1 MADRPRRLR
10 ASFLAA
16 TSAFTLLLPYLP
28 ARADDDGAANAPDP
42 GVARVSVVQGDVDIQ
57 RADSGDSY
65 AAAVNAPL
73 SAGDYV
79 TTHEDAYG
87 EIEFDHGTAIRIAPG
102 TQLRFT
108 QLAVDKHELQLAAGT
123 VDLRLFRGLGAH
135 PAVQTPGATIV
146 PDGDGSVRIT
156 VTDDGT
162 TEVTSRIGS
171 ADVQTTNGTQTLD
184 AGSTLLVVGNAGDA
198 RFQNADT
205 IAEDGFDT
213 FNRKRDA
220 YAERSNDWAYVDAG
234 IVGADDLDSYGEWSD
249 VPGYGRAW
257 QPADEP
263 DGWAPYHTG
272 QWVWQPYYGWSWVD
286 TAPWGYAPYHYGRWF
301 YANDAWYWS
310 PGVAVEGPIGYAAPV
325 AYVPQPVVYRPAL
338 VAFFSFGG
346 GGGFGGGFGNVG
358 WCALAPSEPFH
369 PWYGRGGGN
378 VTYET
383 TTVTN
388 VTNIYRN
395 ARVPGA
401 AVAVDNASFAS
412 GNFSHPVPIRRDEL
426 AHAAPVA
433 GVVPV
438 VPTRSNLAYRAGAP
452 EPVTPSQH
460 VDERF
465 TPFAGRPATPV
476 TPFAEQQ
483 RVVRSAAAD
492 AYPEHAELIAHP
504 HVGPAMPRP
513 VPPEREAPEER
524 SATPFDRFDHPN
536 VPRAEPE
543 QARPV
548 DGAPN
553 VRRLPAPAPAPYR
566 APSRARAPRTHPK
579 PKPPAEHG

>member
-1 MADRPRRLR
+1 
-10 ASFLAA
+10 
-16 TSAFTLLLPYLP
+16 
-28 ARADDDGAANAPDP
+28 
-42 GVARVSVVQGDVDIQ
+42 
-57 RADSGDSY
+57 
-65 AAAVNAPL
+65 
-73 SAGDYV
+73 
-79 TTHEDAYG
+79 
-87 EIEFDHGTAIRIAPG
+87 
-102 TQLRFT
+102 
-108 QLAVDKHELQLAAGT
+108 
-123 VDLRLFRGLGAH
+123 
-135 PAVQTPGATIV
+135 
-146 PDGDGSVRIT
+146 
-156 VTDDGT
+156 
-162 TEVTSRIGS
+162 
-171 ADVQTTNGTQTLD
+171 
-184 AGSTLLVVGNAGDA
+184 
-198 RFQNADT
+198 
-205 IAEDGFDT
+205 
-213 FNRKRDA
+213 
-220 YAERSNDWAYVDAG
+220 
-234 IVGADDLDSYGEWSD
+234 
-249 VPGYGRAW
+249 
-257 QPADEP
+257 
-263 DGWAPYHTG
+263 
-272 QWVWQPYYGWSWVD
+272 
-286 TAPWGYAPYHYGRWF
+286 
-301 YANDAWYWS
+301 
-310 PGVAVEGPIGYAAPV
+310 VEGPIGFAAPV

-338 VAFFSFGG
+338 VAFFSFG
-346 GGGFGGGFGNVG
+346 GGGFGNVG

-388 VTNIYRN
+388 VTNITNVYRN

-438 VPTRSNLAYRAGAP
+438 VPTRSNLAYRAGAA

-465 TPFAGRPATPV
+465 APFAGRPATTV

-504 HVGPAMPRP
+504 HVGPA
-513 VPPEREAPEER
+513 PEER

-536 VPRAEPE
+536 VPHAEPE